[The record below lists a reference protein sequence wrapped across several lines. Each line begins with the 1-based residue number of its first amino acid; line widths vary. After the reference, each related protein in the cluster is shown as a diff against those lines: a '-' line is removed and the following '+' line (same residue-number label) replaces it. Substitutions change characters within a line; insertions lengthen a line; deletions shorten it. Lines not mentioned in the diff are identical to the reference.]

1 MNIQDLITLHNS
13 GYTKED
19 IFKILGMEQPAPADP
34 PEQQPADPAPEEKQ
48 EQPKP
53 EAAPAD
59 GDKIKQLETKLDYV
73 INRFN
78 YLAVQQSNQPDNG
91 KTESVD
97 DILSSV
103 VRGFQKTDYKK

>member
-1 MNIQDLITLHNS
+1 MNIQDLITLHNA

-19 IFKILGMEQPAPADP
+19 IFKILGTEQPAPADP

-48 EQPKP
+48 DQPKP
-53 EAAPAD
+53 EAASAEN
-59 GDKIKQLETKLDYV
+59 DKIKQLETKLDYV

-78 YLAVQQSNQPDNG
+78 YLAVQQSSQPAG
-91 KTESVD
+91 KEESLD

-103 VRGFQKTDYKK
+103 VRGFQKTDDNK